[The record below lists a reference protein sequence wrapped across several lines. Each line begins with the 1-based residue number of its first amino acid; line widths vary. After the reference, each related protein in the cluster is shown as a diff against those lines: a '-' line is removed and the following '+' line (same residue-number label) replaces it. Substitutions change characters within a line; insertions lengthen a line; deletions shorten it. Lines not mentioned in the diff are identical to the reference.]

1 MRILLTGAGGFLG
14 TALKRRLERDHAVT
28 AVVRPGKG
36 PAGWDAGD
44 AAGAAGLVAA
54 NRPDLVVHCAAQ
66 SKPDP
71 CEADPAGTWRLN
83 VAGAEA
89 LAKAAA
95 AAGAR
100 FFFFSS
106 DQVHDGRT
114 GLYDDGVP
122 AAPLSE
128 YGRQKV
134 AAEAA
139 VLAAGGDPLVFR
151 LALCY
156 GFAAAGGP
164 RNWVD
169 DMRSEVAAGR
179 PVRAFTDQRR
189 SLLWVDDAAEL
200 VARIAAKAG
209 APEGRRLL
217 NLVGPAPVSRFEFA
231 QALCEAF
238 GLSTSLVVPAEAA
251 GSPMP
256 APRPLD
262 CSMRGERLH
271 AWAGFTPAGHREAL
285 ARLARGA

>member
-14 TALKRRLERDHAVT
+14 AALKRRLGSEHEVT

-36 PAGWDAGD
+36 AAGWDAGD
-44 AAGAAGLVAA
+44 PEGAAGLVAVH
-54 NRPDLVVHCAAQ
+54 RPNLVVHCAAQ

-71 CEADPAGTWRLN
+71 CEADPVGTWKIN
-83 VAGAEA
+83 VASTQS

-95 AAGAR
+95 SASAR

-106 DQVHDGRT
+106 DQVHDGKT

-128 YGRQKV
+128 YGRQKA
-134 AAEAA
+134 AAESAA
-139 VLAAGGDPLVFR
+139 LAAGGDPLVFR

-156 GFAAAGGP
+156 GFSPAGAP
-164 RNWVD
+164 RNWID
-169 DMRSEVAAGR
+169 DMRSELAAGR

-200 VARIAAKAG
+200 VARMAAKPG

-217 NLVGPAPVSRFEFA
+217 NLVGPSPVSRFEFA

-238 GLSTSLVVPAEAA
+238 GFSPSLLVPAKAA
-251 GSPMP
+251 DSPMA

-262 CSMRGERLH
+262 CSMLGGRLH
-271 AWAGFTPAGHREAL
+271 AWTGFTPSGPREAL
-285 ARLARGA
+285 ALLARGA